1 MTATHNA
8 ISTAIAEVEKLR
20 KSIAKGARQVSS
32 GAERD
37 LVKANITT
45 WFRTRRA
52 VLLAVLKEEDLKG
65 IDGCYQELMGLAGK
79 ASSRNK
85 YMETLKVLKK
95 ALGDLEREKV
105 IELAKTPVEKSSDVA
120 PVFNGITI
128 DGEMQRILANRWNE
142 CAGCIQN
149 AFPLAGIVMI
159 GGLLEALLIAR
170 VNQLDN
176 KAPVF
181 KAAAAPKDKAGH
193 TLHLG
198 EWTLKHYI
206 DVACELKWISE
217 THKDVSVILRDYRN
231 YIHPHKEH
239 QHKRKIEPRDA
250 ELLWNVGKTMMRELL
265 KVT

>member
-1 MTATHNA
+1 LKA
-8 ISTAIAEVEKLR
+8 IDEYY
-20 KSIAKGARQVSS
+20 Q
-32 GAERD
+32 D
-37 LVKANITT
+37 L
-45 WFRTRRA
+45 
-52 VLLAVLKEEDLKG
+52 L
-65 IDGCYQELMGLAGK
+65 GLTGN

-85 YMETLKVLKK
+85 YTETLKALKK

-105 IELAKTPVEKSSDVA
+105 IELAKMPIENSSDVA
-120 PVFNGITI
+120 PVFNGITG
-128 DGEMQRILANRWNE
+128 DDEMQRILVNRWNE

-149 AFPLAGIVMI
+149 AFPLASIVMI

-170 VNQLDN
+170 VNQLDD

-181 KAAAAPKDKAGH
+181 KAAAAPKDKAGN
-193 TLHLG
+193 TFHLRD
-198 EWTLKHYI
+198 WTLTHYI
-206 DVACELKWISE
+206 DVACELRWISE

-265 KVT
+265 KVI

>member
-1 MTATHNA
+1 M
-8 ISTAIAEVEKLR
+8 
-20 KSIAKGARQVSS
+20 S
-32 GAERD
+32 GEADRD

-45 WFRTRRA
+45 WFHTRRP
-52 VLLAVLKEEDLKG
+52 VLLAVLKEEDLKA
-65 IDGCYQELMGLAGK
+65 IDGHYQDLLGLAGK

-85 YMETLKVLKK
+85 YTETLKVLKK
-95 ALGDLEREKV
+95 ALGDLEQAKV
-105 IELAKTPVEKSSDVA
+105 IELAKTPAERSSDVA
-120 PVFNGITI
+120 PAFNGITV
-128 DGEMQRILANRWNE
+128 DSEMQRILENRWNE

-170 VNQLDN
+170 VNQLEN

-181 KAAAAPKDKAGH
+181 KATAAPKDKEGK
-193 TLHLG
+193 TKHLG
-198 EWTLKHYI
+198 EWTLKDYI

-239 QHKRKIEPRDA
+239 QHRRKIEPRDA
-250 ELLWNVGKTMMRELL
+250 EVLWNVGKTMIRELL
-265 KVT
+265 K